1 MEINYKKLILENP
14 HILNFQDT
22 ESNIQIPKWFIPQ
35 KKRLWSGDADSPR
48 SYFKKAIELASL
60 L

>member
-35 KKRLWSGDADSPR
+35 KKKIMVW
-48 SYFKKAIELASL
+48 
-60 L
+60 